1 MLFLMVV
8 LKLPKR
14 HSDAING
21 RGQTIKWHKDK
32 RTKGQTMIY
41 NTLPR
46 KLRIDN

>member
-1 MLFLMVV
+1 M
-8 LKLPKR
+8 
-14 HSDAING
+14 NG
-21 RGQTIKWHKDK
+21 RGQRIKWIKDK